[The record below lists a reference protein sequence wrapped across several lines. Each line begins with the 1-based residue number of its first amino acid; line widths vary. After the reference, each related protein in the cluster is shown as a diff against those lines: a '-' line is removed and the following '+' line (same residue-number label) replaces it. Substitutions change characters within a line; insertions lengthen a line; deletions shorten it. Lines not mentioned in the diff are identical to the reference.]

1 MRTLLNWFMP
11 EKTLRGFAS
20 ASKDVLKNEAII
32 AVMSA
37 SIVAPFIIPKINLL
51 MESVPVLKDHKSIA
65 EFLAG
70 MAIFSIA
77 GTLFPRNIIP
87 RAIVI
92 GIAGAFILSAFL
104 PIYYNIT
111 AKNGGVP

>member
-1 MRTLLNWFMP
+1 MP
-11 EKTLRGFAS
+11 ENYIKGFTTS
-20 ASKDVLKNEAII
+20 SKSVLKNEAII

-51 MESVPVLKDHKSIA
+51 MESVPVLKDHKSVA

-77 GTLFPRNIIP
+77 GTLFPKNVIP

-92 GIAGAFILSAFL
+92 GIAGAFILSALL
-104 PIYYNIT
+104 PIYSSLT
-111 AKNGGVP
+111 SKAGAMP

>member
-1 MRTLLNWFMP
+1 MGNGYATGTA
-11 EKTLRGFAS
+11 KAAKG
-20 ASKDVLKNEAII
+20 VLKNEAII

-51 MESVPVLKDHKSIA
+51 MESVPILKDHKSIA
-65 EFLAG
+65 EFAAG

-77 GTLFPRNIIP
+77 GTLFPRNAIP

-92 GIAGAFILSAFL
+92 GIAGAFILSSIL

-111 AKNGGVP
+111 AKNGSMG

>member
-1 MRTLLNWFMP
+1 MPTLLNLFMP
-11 EKTLRGFAS
+11 EKTLKGFAT
-20 ASKDVLKNEAII
+20 ASKSVLKNEAII

-51 MESVPVLKDHKSIA
+51 MESVPVLKDHKSVA

-92 GIAGAFILSAFL
+92 GVAGAFILSALL
-104 PIYYNIT
+104 PLYSQLT
-111 AKNGGVP
+111 TRNGGA